1 MEIDEDRV
9 DLENLENTPNIAL
22 LNKIIILKGFFPL
35 VLVVKSMG
43 TLMTSESCATHPDTP
58 GLEVYF
64 FFLFK

>member
-1 MEIDEDRV
+1 MKTE
-9 DLENLENTPNIAL
+9 DLESLENRPNIAL

-35 VLVVKSMG
+35 ILEVKSMG
-43 TLMTSESCATHPDTP
+43 APVTSESCATHPDTP